1 MKSQL
6 AKRQQLT
13 AVRSI
18 IVNEQKEEKIDSL
31 KSRSIPKTTEFSVRQ
46 KTKRS
51 DNFERE
57 ERKGSSLPKFNEST
71 CETHTLRKT
80 KTNQRK
86 IIDEVLKFSDIK

>member
-1 MKSQL
+1 MMKSQL

-46 KTKRS
+46 KTKRRDIS
-51 DNFERE
+51 KEKREKGQVFPSSTSQPVRLIRLGKQKQIKER
-57 ERKGSSLPKFNEST
+57 SSMKSLNSAT
-71 CETHTLRKT
+71 
-80 KTNQRK
+80 
-86 IIDEVLKFSDIK
+86 